1 MSQRTTTPRAELHT
15 HLGAAVDPVI
25 MWTIA
30 HRQGIRLPVKDYWD
44 FEEMITVTPEKKNL
58 NLDAMDKHYYHWTE
72 LIQSSPEAIEEA
84 VHAVIGGG
92 YRKCN
97 LVLQELRFNPMKRN
111 RTGERD
117 LDLIILAALWGMRRA
132 MMEYPQVN
140 AGLIISLDR
149 SFTRAQNAIIVE
161 KAIHY
166 KPDGIVGIDI
176 AGPDRKT
183 FSMAA
188 HAPLITRARKE
199 GLGITIHA
207 GETGNMKELE
217 YVVRVLKPHRIGH
230 GLIAA
235 QNKKLLKEIAR
246 QKIILEVCPTS
257 NLCNSILKGVDELY
271 TTLRTF
277 VDNGV
282 RFTINTD
289 GPEMYRTSVLK
300 EEEFLLAHGI
310 LSEKELAQ
318 CMRWAFEGA
327 FVRPRQERNGNGAV
341 KNTYGRTAKTSGTK
355 N

>member
-30 HRQGIRLPVKDYWD
+30 HRQGIKLPVKNYWD

-58 NLDAMDKHYYHWTE
+58 NLDEMDRHYYHLTE

-84 VHAVIGGG
+84 VHSVIGGG

-132 MMEYPQVN
+132 TLEYPQVT

-149 SFTRAQNAIIVE
+149 SFTPAQNGIIVD
-161 KAIHY
+161 KAIRY
-166 KPDGIVGIDI
+166 QIDGIVGIDI
-176 AGPDRKT
+176 AGPDRAT
-183 FSMAA
+183 FSMRA
-188 HAPLITRARKE
+188 HAPLIARARNA

-207 GETGNMKELE
+207 GETGNMRELE
-217 YVVRVLKPHRIGH
+217 YVVNVLRPHRIGH

-235 QNKKLLKEIAR
+235 RNKKLLKEIVK
-246 QKIILEVCPTS
+246 QKIVLEICPTS
-257 NLCNSILKGVDELY
+257 NLCNSILNGVEE
-271 TTLRTF
+271 LRTVIRTF
-277 VDNGV
+277 IDNGV

-289 GPEMYRTSVLK
+289 GPEMYKTSVVK
-300 EEEFLLAHGI
+300 EEEFLLAHDI
-310 LSEKELAQ
+310 MSENELAK
-318 CMRWAFEGA
+318 CMEWAFEGT
-327 FVRPRQERNGNGAV
+327 FIRPRNNGSKQRV
-341 KNTYGRTAKTSGTK
+341 KSPKK
-355 N
+355 

>member
-44 FEEMITVTPEKKNL
+44 FEEMITVTTEKKNL
-58 NLDAMDKHYYHWTE
+58 NLDEMDKRYYHWTE

-132 MMEYPQVN
+132 MVEYPQVN
-140 AGLIISLDR
+140 AGLIVSLDR
-149 SFTRAQNAIIVE
+149 SFKPAHNAIIVD
-161 KAIHY
+161 KAIRY

-176 AGPDRKT
+176 AGPDRAS
-183 FSMAA
+183 FSMKE
-188 HAPLITRARKE
+188 HAPLIRRARRA

-230 GLIAA
+230 GIIAA
-235 QNKKLLKEIAR
+235 KNRKLLKDIAK

-257 NLCNSILKGVDELY
+257 NLCNSILKNMDELY
-271 TTLRTF
+271 TTIRAF

-300 EEEFLLAHGI
+300 EEEFLL
-310 LSEKELAQ
+310 
-318 CMRWAFEGA
+318 
-327 FVRPRQERNGNGAV
+327 
-341 KNTYGRTAKTSGTK
+341 
-355 N
+355 

>member
-44 FEEMITVTPEKKNL
+44 FEEMITVTPGKKNL
-58 NLDAMDKHYYHWTE
+58 NLDEMDKNYYRWTE

-111 RTGERD
+111 RVGERD

-132 MMEYPQVN
+132 IIEYPQVS

-149 SFTRAQNAIIVE
+149 SFTREQNSIIVE
-161 KAIHY
+161 KAIRY
-166 KPDGIVGIDI
+166 TSDGIVGIDI
-176 AGPDRKT
+176 AGPDRRT
-183 FSMAA
+183 FSMEA
-188 HAPLITRARKE
+188 HAPLIERARKA

-217 YVVRVLKPHRIGH
+217 YVVRVLRPHRIGH

-235 QNKKLLKEIAR
+235 QNKKLLKEIAK
-246 QKIILEVCPTS
+246 QKIVLEVCPTS
-257 NLCNSILKGVDELY
+257 NLCNSILKGVDELRAVIRAF
-271 TTLRTF
+271 L
-277 VDNGV
+277 DNGV
-282 RFTINTD
+282 HFTVNTD
-289 GPEMYRTSVLK
+289 GPEMYKTSVLK
-300 EEEFLLAHGI
+300 EEEFLLANDI
-310 LSEKELAQ
+310 MNERELEQ
-318 CMRWAFEGA
+318 CMKWAFEGA
-327 FVRPRQERNGNGAV
+327 FVRPRLNAE
-341 KNTYGRTAKTSGTK
+341 AKPTRHVLHRK
-355 N
+355 

>member
-1 MSQRTTTPRAELHT
+1 MSQRTLTPRAELHT

-30 HRQGIRLPVKDYWD
+30 HRQGIKLPVKNYWD

-58 NLDAMDKHYYHWTE
+58 NLDEMDKHYYHWTE

-84 VHAVIGGG
+84 VHSVIGGG

-132 MMEYPQVN
+132 MLEYPQVS

-149 SFTRAQNAIIVE
+149 SFTLAQNGIIVD
-161 KAIHY
+161 KAIRY
-166 KPDGIVGIDI
+166 QLDGIVGVDI
-176 AGPDRKT
+176 AGPDRAT
-183 FSMAA
+183 FSMKA
-188 HAPLITRARKE
+188 HAPLILRAKKA

-217 YVVRVLKPHRIGH
+217 YVVRRLRPHRIGH

-235 QNKKLLKEIAR
+235 NDKKLLEEIAK
-246 QKIILEVCPTS
+246 QKIILEICPTS
-257 NLCNSILKGVDELY
+257 NLCNSILKGVDELRVII
-271 TTLRTF
+271 RTF
-277 VDNGV
+277 VESGV

-300 EEEFLLAHGI
+300 EEEFLLAHDI
-310 LSEKELAQ
+310 MSEKELEQ
-318 CMRWAFEGA
+318 CMRWAFKGT
-327 FVRPRQERNGNGAV
+327 FIRPRSNGNAQESKALQKYMVRRG
-341 KNTYGRTAKTSGTK
+341 SPLFW
-355 N
+355 